1 MTKEYHLI
9 LTQIPRTAETDAKL
23 IYNLML
29 SLEQTDAVVI
39 TLIDNDYTPELEKE
53 LDAMTEI
60 FKERHDNVYFISATG
75 NAKEIIEND
84 ELFDELV
91 QTIKDSK
98 DIPLDD
104 YDLDEAYT
112 IGFDD

>member
-1 MTKEYHLI
+1 MAK
-9 LTQIPRTAETDAKL
+9 KL
-23 IYNLML
+23 IYKNAYERYEIEDEIFDFYEAPFYKE
-29 SLEQTDAVVI
+29 SEH
-39 TLIDNDYTPELEKE
+39 NYKEKE
-53 LDAMTEI
+53 ADAMTEI

-91 QTIKDSK
+91 QTIRDSK

-112 IGFDD
+112 IGFDDWLLRK